1 MRILHIITGLGNG
14 GAEGVLYGLVTADKG
29 NTHHVISMMD
39 SGLYGER
46 LIAKGIPVYTLN
58 MCVGPAMIK
67 GLFKL
72 YQLIR
77 TINPNVVQTWMYHA
91 DLIGGIVARLAGKR
105 VVIWGV
111 RASIMVR
118 GKNRRSTL
126 LVRWLCA
133 WISSVIPRRIVINS
147 VSGVRTH
154 EKLGYDVKKI
164 VLIQNGYD
172 TNKLQPSEDGR
183 IALRKSWGI
192 GPSQVLIGMV
202 ARYDPQKDHTNLIA
216 ALTLLESRKVPDWC
230 CVLVGSGIT
239 STNISLGAQ
248 IGQSNVIDNLLIM
261 GPHNDISAV
270 MNALDLHVL
279 SSAFGEGFPNVVAE
293 AMACGTPC
301 VTTDV
306 GDAALIVSDRGWVV
320 PHSDP
325 AALAQAIHEALDEM
339 KDSAKW
345 NNRREACQ
353 KGIIENYSLERMI
366 MSYTRVW
373 NDAINDK

>member
-1 MRILHIITGLGNG
+1 MLIIHIITSLNNG
-14 GAEGVLYGLVTADKG
+14 GAEGVLYRLVTTDKG

-39 SGLYGER
+39 AGFYGER

-58 MCVGPAMIK
+58 MCLGPAMIK
-67 GLFKL
+67 GLFKI

-77 TINPNVVQTWMYHA
+77 TINPDVVQTWMYHA

-105 VVIWGV
+105 AVIWGV
-111 RASIMVR
+111 RASSMSR
-118 GKNRRSTL
+118 STNRRSTL
-126 LVRWLCA
+126 FVRWLCA
-133 WISSVIPRRIVINS
+133 RISSAIPRKIVINS
-147 VSGVRTH
+147 VSGMRTH

-172 TNKLQPSEDGR
+172 TDKLQPSEDAR

-192 GPSQVLIGMV
+192 GPDQVLIGMV

-216 ALTLLESRKVPDWC
+216 ALKLLESRKVLDWC

-239 STNISLGAQ
+239 DTNESLVAQ
-248 IGQSNVIDNLLIM
+248 LGQYNIIDRFLIM

-279 SSAFGEGFPNVVAE
+279 SSSGEAFPNVVAE

-306 GDAALIVSDRGWVV
+306 GDAALIVSDIGWVV

-325 AALAQAIHEALDEM
+325 AALGQAIHEALDEM
-339 KDSAKW
+339 KDSDKW
-345 NNRREACQ
+345 NTRREACRN
-353 KGIIENYSLERMI
+353 GIIENYSLERMI

-373 NDAINDK
+373 SDTINEK